1 MKKHMVVITGQI
13 AEEAMQILQPACDVV
28 CTKPYLPPAEFIAQM
43 AELKADALLVRGVL
57 GGITREVMQASP
69 NLRVI
74 AKHGVGVDNI
84 DVDAATDLGI
94 PVLNTPDANHD
105 SVAEHVLGL
114 MLSLAKNLPYQDRR
128 MREGHWDKMESR
140 GRELLNKTLGLVG
153 FGRIGRRVRELV
165 APLHMKVLVYDPVLR
180 SGGAGQDVTIVDT
193 LDELLAPADIVSLH
207 CPLTEKTRGLIG
219 QRELRLMKRTAW
231 LINTAR
237 GAVVDEGALIAALKA
252 GEIAG
257 AGLDTFTKE
266 PPQQLALLANAG
278 KTVLSPH
285 VGGVTE
291 ESFVRMGV
299 AAATG
304 IMQILTGGPP
314 NPECWVNS
322 GR

>member
-1 MKKHMVVITGQI
+1 MRKHVVVITGQI
-13 AEEAMQILQPACDVV
+13 AGEALQILQPTCDVV
-28 CTKPYLPPAEFIAQM
+28 CTQPYLPAADFVAQM
-43 AELKADALLVRGVL
+43 VELKADALLVRGVS
-57 GGITREVMQASP
+57 GRITREVMQASP

-84 DVDAATDLGI
+84 DIDAATALGI
-94 PVLNTPDANHD
+94 PVLNTPAANYD

-114 MLSLAKNLPYQDRR
+114 MLALAKDLADQDRR
-128 MREGHWDKMESR
+128 MRDGHWDKMGYR

-165 APLHMKVLVYDPVLR
+165 APLHMKVLVYDPILR
-180 SGGAGQDVTIVDT
+180 SGGNGQDVTIVDT
-193 LDELLAPADIVSLH
+193 LDELLVAADIVSLH
-207 CPLTEKTRGLIG
+207 CPLTQKTRGLIG
-219 QRELRLMKRTAW
+219 RRELRLMKRTAW

-237 GAVVDEGALIAALKA
+237 GAVVDEGALIVALNA

-257 AGLDTFTKE
+257 AGLDTFTEE
-266 PPQQLALLANAG
+266 PPKQLALLANAG

-299 AAATG
+299 AATKG
-304 IMQILTGGPP
+304 IMRILAGGKPD
-314 NPECWVNS
+314 PECWVNS